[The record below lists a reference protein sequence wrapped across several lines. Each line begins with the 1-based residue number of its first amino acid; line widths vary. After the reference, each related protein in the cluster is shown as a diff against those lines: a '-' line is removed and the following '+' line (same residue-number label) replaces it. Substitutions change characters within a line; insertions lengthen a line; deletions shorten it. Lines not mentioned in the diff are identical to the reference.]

1 MTDSGGAGI
10 VMTET
15 SSNLVD
21 GGSPTGFTE
30 GGNVNIA
37 GPSSG
42 STGFIDG
49 VGSAEMTGTRVSD
62 STSSGFTDGGNVL
75 ITEGTGTSAGVA
87 EIGPMSA
94 AGSSGAMTGEPVVDS
109 GISGEMG
116 GGFDVLPVIS
126 DTGASVVPVET
137 VVSADPGTVVI
148 SENTG
153 SMSGTVGAVDASSTS
168 FTSESGVSSIGSVS
182 GDVSS
187 ADSGSM
193 DSVFM
198 TSGEPALSVV
208 GSGPGTA
215 TGILAVDATV
225 SGSSAATA
233 DAGVVLDQ
241 GGPVVIDQP
250 VIDAAPVDMFPPN
263 VGISAGDIMAV
274 DAGVVDS
281 ALLPDVG
288 TVTVPAEPLL
298 LADAGN
304 VDPVGIPGDIVA
316 DTTGA
321 TALPTGDLGLT
332 EPIPT
337 PDPSLMIIGESV
349 ASPDASVAL
358 GNSGVATN
366 EVVIDPAPTVNNVE
380 RTAGVSV
387 DTSVPSVD
395 PAVTGTASVIDTAS
409 VDATAMADTVVV
421 DAAGVAGGAA
431 ILGETV
437 VGVDQPLSLETVA
450 VVGEPASPVEAPV
463 TVEAAPNVVLTESAA
478 SGSET
483 AADRA
488 LNTQPVVNT
497 VLVDAPAPVIEPAV
511 APAPGSRPIGNTN
524 TFTIVEN
531 SEASSQSGSA
541 ASSGDRAT
549 LVINP
554 TTIVKQPTGT
564 TRTQGSAS
572 VAGGT
577 RTAGSSSNII
587 RPGGSTSSRST
598 VISASSPGVS
608 GVVDQS
614 SLISA
619 PFTSNLSLDFGREWL
634 KARVDSGT
642 HMPLSCFNVE

>member
-1 MTDSGGAGI
+1 
-10 VMTET
+10 MTET
-15 SSNLVD
+15 SSTLVD
-21 GGSPTGFTE
+21 SGSPTGFTE

-37 GPSSG
+37 GTSSG

-49 VGSAEMTGTRVSD
+49 VGAGEMTGTRVSD

-75 ITEGTGTSAGVA
+75 ITEGTGTSAGAA
-87 EIGPMSA
+87 EVGPMSA

-109 GISGEMG
+109 GISGEIG
-116 GGFDVLPVIS
+116 GGFDVRPVTT
-126 DTGASVVPVET
+126 DTGASVVPMET
-137 VVSADPGTVVI
+137 VVSTDPGTVVI

-153 SMSGTVGAVDASSTS
+153 SMSGTVGAVDAGSTS

-182 GDVSS
+182 GGVIST
-187 ADSGSM
+187 DSGSI
-193 DSVFM
+193 DSAFM

-208 GSGPGTA
+208 GSDPGTA
-215 TGILAVDATV
+215 TDILSVDATV
-225 SGSSAATA
+225 PGSSAATA

-250 VIDAAPVDMFPPN
+250 AIDAAPVDMFPSN

-274 DAGVVDS
+274 DAGMVDS

-298 LADAGN
+298 LADAGI

-316 DTTGA
+316 DTIGT
-321 TALPTGDLGLT
+321 TALPTGDPGLT
-332 EPIPT
+332 EPVPT

-358 GNSGVATN
+358 SSAGVATN
-366 EVVIDPAPTVNNVE
+366 EVVIDPAPAVNNVE

-387 DTSVPSVD
+387 DTSLPSVD

-421 DAAGVAGGAA
+421 DAASAAGGAA
-431 ILGETV
+431 RLGETV
-437 VGVDQPLSLETVA
+437 VGVDQPLSGTLETVA

-483 AADRA
+483 VADRA
-488 LNTQPVVNT
+488 LNTQPVVDT